1 MNNPPYTRFDNSS
14 PGDRVRVGAGVDG
27 DLENRDKRTPPGRVA
42 SCAGLGRAS
51 GPGLV
56 TKLGGV
62 VPQKPAERLG
72 VLERQHRRHP
82 AAQVLLEIGLVPA
95 DGDGYAGQG

>member
-1 MNNPPYTRFDNSS
+1 MVISRIGTRELRR
-14 PGDRVRVGAGVDG
+14 GGW
-27 DLENRDKRTPPGRVA
+27 

-62 VPQKPAERLG
+62 APQKPAERLG

-95 DGDGYAGQG
+95 DGDGYAGEG